1 MAKRKEDL
9 IVETQK
15 KARSP
20 QIFNYKKP
28 EGLEAGKSI
37 VTLGTSGLLRGS
49 VQIVKNGQGDNNMPI
64 HTGMDGMWMC
74 MKGEVTFYGPGDEV
88 LGVFGPQEGIIMPHG
103 NAYWFASTGDVDL
116 EILQV
121 VTWAPDI
128 KDERLDLE
136 DQKDGVGPG
145 KGEFFD
151 ARVR

>member
-1 MAKRKEDL
+1 MAKQ
-9 IVETQK
+9 VEKVIEEIKK

-20 QIFNYKKP
+20 QIFKYAKP
-28 EGLEAGKSI
+28 EGAKAGKSI

-49 VQIVKNGQGDNNMPI
+49 VQVVKNGQGDNNKHI

-74 MKGEVTFYGPGDEV
+74 LKGEVTFYGPDDEI
-88 LGVFGPQEGIIMPHG
+88 LGIFGPQEGIIMPHG
-103 NAYWFASTGDVDL
+103 NAYWFSSTGDVDL

-128 KDERLDLE
+128 KDERIDLE
-136 DQKDGVGPG
+136 EQKDGVGPG
-145 KGEFFD
+145 KGVFFD

>member
-1 MAKRKEDL
+1 ME
-9 IVETQK
+9 
-15 KARSP
+15 SP
-20 QIFNYKKP
+20 KSSASVQPKNSQYFNYNRPK
-28 EGLEAGKSI
+28 AFNTGKA
-37 VTLGTSGLLRGS
+37 VVNLGRSDHLRGA
-49 VQIVKNGQGDNNMPI
+49 VQVIKKGAGDNNLHI
-64 HTGMDGMWMC
+64 HTGMDGFYMVL
-74 MKGEVTFYGPGDEV
+74 KGEVTFYGHANDVIGI
-88 LGVFGPQEGIIMPHG
+88 FGANQGLTMPHG

-136 DQKDGVGPG
+136 DQKEGVGPG

>member
-1 MAKRKEDL
+1 MARQEERILEEIK
-9 IVETQK
+9 K

-20 QIFNYKKP
+20 QIFKYSKP
-28 EGLEAGKSI
+28 EGARAGKSI

-49 VQIVKNGQGDNNMPI
+49 VQVVKNGQGDNNKHI

-74 MKGEVTFYGPGDEV
+74 LKGEVTFYGPDDEI
-88 LGVFGPQEGIIMPHG
+88 LGIFGPQEGIIMPHG

-128 KDERLDLE
+128 KDERIDLE
-136 DQKDGVGPG
+136 EQKDGVGPG

>member
-1 MAKRKEDL
+1 MAKQAEKV
-9 IVETQK
+9 VEEIKK

-20 QIFNYKKP
+20 QIFKYAKP
-28 EGLEAGKSI
+28 QGARAGKSI

-49 VQIVKNGQGDNNMPI
+49 VQVVKNGQGDNNKHI

-74 MKGEVTFYGPGDEV
+74 LKGEVTFYGPDDEI
-88 LGVFGPQEGIIMPHG
+88 LGIFGPQEGIIMPHG

-128 KDERLDLE
+128 KDERIDLE
-136 DQKDGVGPG
+136 EQKDGVGPG

>member
-1 MAKRKEDL
+1 
-9 IVETQK
+9 
-15 KARSP
+15 
-20 QIFNYKKP
+20 
-28 EGLEAGKSI
+28 
-37 VTLGTSGLLRGS
+37 
-49 VQIVKNGQGDNNMPI
+49 
-64 HTGMDGMWMC
+64 MDGMWMC

-136 DQKDGVGPG
+136 DQKEGVGPG